1 FVTAR
6 AEAEASVGISDLALF
21 LDHKRLGF
29 SVTPVCSATVEKGP
43 PQSRLSAGSYTLW
56 ATATTTNGL
65 VVGSAP
71 VTFAV
76 REPLTRDTPVAR
88 VAGPAPSTPSENKV
102 NP

>member
-1 FVTAR
+1 MRVTLPAPDSVIDGPAFVTAR

-56 ATATTTNGL
+56 
-65 VVGSAP
+65 VYYH
-71 VTFAV
+71 
-76 REPLTRDTPVAR
+76 RLTDQTLF
-88 VAGPAPSTPSENKV
+88 
-102 NP
+102 